1 MTQKILK
8 IGDLIGV
15 DGYAKE
21 FYFKKPRIEQTDPS
35 IVLLSDSNRLYVYT
49 LDAIIILTPLG
60 DKMRVDI
67 EQWGFFDNGENYEYF
82 YNNDFEK
89 VMNIAVTIDEHHN
102 PKLLEEIREALR
114 K

>member
-1 MTQKILK
+1 MSQKILK

-15 DGYAKE
+15 DGYTKE
-21 FYFKKPRIEQTDPS
+21 FYFKKPMIEQTDPS

-49 LDAIIILTPLG
+49 LGAIVILTPLG

-67 EQWGFFDNGENYEYF
+67 EQWGQIGSGEDYEYF
-82 YNNDFEK
+82 YNNDYEK
-89 VMNIAVTIDEHHN
+89 VKDVAVTIDGYHN
-102 PKLLEEIREALR
+102 PKLLQEIREALR